1 MFDIGFWELVLI
13 SVVGLVVLG
22 PERLPVAIRSV
33 SKFIGSA
40 KSMANSV
47 KDELS
52 HELKVQEL
60 QENLRKAEQMGM
72 EDLSPELKKSV
83 DELKQLLLK
92 FSVHTLSLSLISQ
105 VRLKRVTLRLRIMNH
120 FRSTVR
126 HQLRQIKK
134 PNSLARRS
142 REVLE
147 LISIRAAP
155 FRSSLLRGLTCL
167 RLSRHSL

>member
-22 PERLPVAIRSV
+22 PERLPHAIRSV
-33 SKFIGSA
+33 SRFIGAA

-72 EDLSPELKKSV
+72 DDLSPELKSSV
-83 DELKQLLLK
+83 EELKKAAQ
-92 FSVHTLSLSLISQ
+92 SVNRPYAKKTDSEAEPVKTEPAAEKVEKAEES
-105 VRLKRVTLRLRIMNH
+105 KVTAAD
-120 FRSTVR
+120 
-126 HQLRQIKK
+126 KK
-134 PNSLARRS
+134 A
-142 REVLE
+142 E
-147 LISIRAAP
+147 
-155 FRSSLLRGLTCL
+155 
-167 RLSRHSL
+167 

>member
-22 PERLPVAIRSV
+22 PERLPHAIRSV
-33 SKFIGSA
+33 SRFVGAA

-72 EDLSPELKKSV
+72 KDLSPELKSSV
-83 DELKQLLLK
+83 EELKQAAQ
-92 FSVHTLSLSLISQ
+92 SVNRPYAEKTESDAKPVKAEPVVESVEKAEDI
-105 VRLKRVTLRLRIMNH
+105 KVTAAD
-120 FRSTVR
+120 
-126 HQLRQIKK
+126 KK
-134 PNSLARRS
+134 A
-142 REVLE
+142 E
-147 LISIRAAP
+147 
-155 FRSSLLRGLTCL
+155 
-167 RLSRHSL
+167 

>member
-22 PERLPVAIRSV
+22 PERLPHAIRSV
-33 SKFIGSA
+33 SRFIGAA

-72 EDLSPELKKSV
+72 DDLSPELKSSV
-83 DELKQLLLK
+83 EELKKAAQ
-92 FSVHTLSLSLISQ
+92 SVNRPYAKNTDSEAEPVKTEPAVEEVVKAQES
-105 VRLKRVTLRLRIMNH
+105 KVTAAD
-120 FRSTVR
+120 
-126 HQLRQIKK
+126 KK
-134 PNSLARRS
+134 A
-142 REVLE
+142 E
-147 LISIRAAP
+147 
-155 FRSSLLRGLTCL
+155 
-167 RLSRHSL
+167 

>member
-22 PERLPVAIRSV
+22 PERLPHAIRSV
-33 SKFIGSA
+33 SRFIGAA

-72 EDLSPELKKSV
+72 DDLSPELKSSV
-83 DELKQLLLK
+83 EELKKAAQ
-92 FSVHTLSLSLISQ
+92 SVNRPYAKNTDLEAEPVKTEPAAEKVEKAQES
-105 VRLKRVTLRLRIMNH
+105 KVTAAD
-120 FRSTVR
+120 
-126 HQLRQIKK
+126 KK
-134 PNSLARRS
+134 A
-142 REVLE
+142 E
-147 LISIRAAP
+147 
-155 FRSSLLRGLTCL
+155 
-167 RLSRHSL
+167 

>member
-33 SKFIGSA
+33 SKFIGQA
-40 KSMANSV
+40 KSMANNV

-72 EDLSPELKKSV
+72 EDLSPDLKASV
-83 DELKQLLLK
+83 DELKQAAAQVQRPYAK
-92 FSVHTLSLSLISQ
+92 PESDQPSDTTSSVADTNHESIPVNGGES
-105 VRLKRVTLRLRIMNH
+105 VTPD
-120 FRSTVR
+120 
-126 HQLRQIKK
+126 KK
-134 PNSLARRS
+134 A
-142 REVLE
+142 E
-147 LISIRAAP
+147 
-155 FRSSLLRGLTCL
+155 
-167 RLSRHSL
+167 

>member
-22 PERLPVAIRSV
+22 PERLPHAIRSV
-33 SKFIGSA
+33 SRFIGAA

-72 EDLSPELKKSV
+72 DDLSPELKSSV
-83 DELKQLLLK
+83 EELKKAAQ
-92 FSVHTLSLSLISQ
+92 SVNRPYAKNTDSEAEPVKTEPAAEKVERAQES
-105 VRLKRVTLRLRIMNH
+105 KVTAAD
-120 FRSTVR
+120 
-126 HQLRQIKK
+126 KK
-134 PNSLARRS
+134 A
-142 REVLE
+142 E
-147 LISIRAAP
+147 
-155 FRSSLLRGLTCL
+155 
-167 RLSRHSL
+167 

>member
-33 SKFIGSA
+33 SKFVGQA

-60 QENLRKAEQMGM
+60 QENLTYNR
-72 EDLSPELKKSV
+72 
-83 DELKQLLLK
+83 
-92 FSVHTLSLSLISQ
+92 
-105 VRLKRVTLRLRIMNH
+105 
-120 FRSTVR
+120 
-126 HQLRQIKK
+126 
-134 PNSLARRS
+134 
-142 REVLE
+142 
-147 LISIRAAP
+147 
-155 FRSSLLRGLTCL
+155 
-167 RLSRHSL
+167 